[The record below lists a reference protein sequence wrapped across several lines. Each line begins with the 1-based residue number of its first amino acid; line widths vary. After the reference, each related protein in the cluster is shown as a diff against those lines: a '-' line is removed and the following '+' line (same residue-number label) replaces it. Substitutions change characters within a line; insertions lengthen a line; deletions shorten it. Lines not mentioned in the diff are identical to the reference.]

1 MRFGVIHVF
10 VLVMR
15 KPELSKVR
23 MANQFNV
30 DQTVEFASRMTLIT
44 EPSSDKYLEQYRQS
58 LENRKK
64 LETLYT
70 EESH

>member
-23 MANQFNV
+23 MANQFKV
-30 DQTVEFASRMTLIT
+30 DQSREFASKMTLIT
-44 EPSSDKYLEQYRQS
+44 DVSSEKYLKQYRQHLQNQVQ
-58 LENRKK
+58 LESIYK
-64 LETLYT
+64 E
-70 EESH
+70 H